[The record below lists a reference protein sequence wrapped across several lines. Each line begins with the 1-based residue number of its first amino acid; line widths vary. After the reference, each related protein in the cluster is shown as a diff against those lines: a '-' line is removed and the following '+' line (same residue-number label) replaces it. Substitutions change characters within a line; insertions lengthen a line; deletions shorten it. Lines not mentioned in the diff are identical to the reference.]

1 MGHGRAAGKQQSRH
15 LAAVVSAG
23 DIFKKKNPESPG
35 KLPGL
40 SRAAFARILA
50 GTVIFQ
56 VTSLSLANMFLNL
69 YQI

>member
-1 MGHGRAAGKQQSRH
+1 MEGLQGSSRAGTWQLWSPQGIY
-15 LAAVVSAG
+15 L
-23 DIFKKKNPESPG
+23 KKKNPESPG

-50 GTVIFQ
+50 GAVIFQ